1 MLTLAICIFLTGF
14 SATYLSLF
22 KIIRIAH
29 LKHLFDYPSEE
40 RKIHL
45 HKTPNLGGTAL
56 FFSIIFCASIFPGT
70 SQIQHLNYLTAAALI
85 IFLLGLTD
93 DLVGVNPMKKFG
105 IQSIVAFLITI
116 CTQYRIS
123 NLHGFFGIYALP
135 ALISITF
142 TIIFLLLIINAFNLI
157 DGINCLAS
165 GIALVSFIT
174 FSFIFMKL
182 GQHGFMLLSFA
193 MSGSLIAFL
202 HYNKTP
208 SRIFLGDSGSLLI
221 GLLVAVCSL
230 HYLNISN
237 SLSYPGTDK
246 SISPTPAVIFSLFI
260 IPVFD
265 TIRVFTLRLLQR
277 KSPFC
282 ADRNHIHHLLLDLN
296 FTHLQA
302 SGILILTT
310 LLTLSISIFPIP
322 VRIDVFILCSSLI
335 LAVLCRI
342 MVIIINRKKAE
353 TEINDYAIPSVKK
366 PSIVKLMNENYKIS
380 FSKFRATE
388 DQSQ

>member
-1 MLTLAICIFLTGF
+1 MLTLAICVFLTGF

-22 KIIRIAH
+22 NIIRIAH
-29 LKHLFDYPSEE
+29 LKHLFDHPSEE

-56 FFSIIFCASIFPGT
+56 FFSIIFCTSIFPGT
-70 SQIQHLNYLTAAALI
+70 SEVQHLNYLTAASLI

-93 DLVGVNPMKKFG
+93 DLEGVNPMKKFG
-105 IQSIVAFLITI
+105 IQAIVAFLIAI
-116 CTQYRIS
+116 GTQYRIS

-135 ALISITF
+135 VFFSIAL

-165 GIALVSFIT
+165 GIALLSFIT
-174 FSFIFMKL
+174 LSVIFWRL
-182 GQHGFMLLSFA
+182 DQPGFMLLSFA

-221 GLLVAVCSL
+221 GLLVAICSL
-230 HYLNISN
+230 HYLNISKP
-237 SLSYPGTDK
+237 LSYQGTEK
-246 SISPTPAVIFSLFI
+246 SFSPAPAVIFSLFI

-265 TIRVFTLRLLQR
+265 TIRVFTLRLIQR

-296 FTHLQA
+296 FSHLQA

-310 LLTLSISIFPIP
+310 LLTLSFAILPIP
-322 VRIDVFILCSSLI
+322 VRIDVFILCSSSI
-335 LAVLCRI
+335 LAVTCRI
-342 MVIIINRKKAE
+342 LVIIINRKKAQ
-353 TEINDYAIPSVKK
+353 TEINEYSIPSVKK
-366 PSIVKLMNENYKIS
+366 ESIVKVMNENYKIS
-380 FSKFRATE
+380 FSKFTATE
-388 DQSQ
+388 DQSK